1 MLASIACILCEPGG
15 HRHVVT
21 DVLLLPPYHG
31 TVEQH
36 GALDGSAE
44 VSVESL
50 LHDGEEV
57 MEILDCV
64 GFVGFPSNDEARSEV
79 EVR

>member
-1 MLASIACILCEPGG
+1 M
-15 HRHVVT
+15 
-21 DVLLLPPYHG
+21 
-31 TVEQH
+31 EQH

-64 GFVGFPSNDEARSEV
+64 GFVGFPSNDEALSEV